1 MRPGFIIFCRF
12 SLAFIVNVYYNI
24 QANSMETTIKHIAQ
38 ITKVSYATVSRALN
52 NKKGVKAETRTLVLS
67 AAKKLNYQPNAIAR
81 GLVKKETYSVGL
93 VIPDITNPFFPEVAR
108 GIEDQANEA
117 GYSIF
122 LCNTNWEDSRE
133 IRSIRV
139 LTEKRVDGIIIA
151 PTASR
156 LDFLEEILPRGMPV
170 VFVSSAAKNSAH
182 SSVVIDNILGGFLA
196 TSHLIEA
203 GYRDIGFIGAPNDS
217 LTLDERLEGYK
228 MALRKHNLII
238 NDDFIQLGDFR
249 RETGY
254 NIIKRMVGEGEYPR
268 AVFAENDLLALGV
281 IQGARELGLLVPEDV
296 AVVGF
301 DDIPF
306 AAFPEIQLTTIC
318 QPKHDM
324 GKIAFDLLLER
335 MTDKES
341 GIRKKRIILEPELV
355 VRRSSC

>member
-1 MRPGFIIFCRF
+1 
-12 SLAFIVNVYYNI
+12 
-24 QANSMETTIKHIAQ
+24 METTIKHIAR

-52 NKKGVKAETRTLVLS
+52 NKKGVKPETRRRVLS
-67 AAKKLNYQPNAIAR
+67 VAEKLNYQPNAIAR

-117 GYSIF
+117 GYSVF
-122 LCNTNWEDSRE
+122 LCNTNWEESRE
-133 IRSIRV
+133 NRYLKL

-151 PTASR
+151 PTSNR
-156 LDFLEEILPRGMPV
+156 MDFLDGVLPGRIPV
-170 VFVSSAAKNSAH
+170 VFVSSSVKNSEH

-196 TSHLIEA
+196 TSHLIES
-203 GYRDIGFIGAPNDS
+203 GYRDIGFIGAPKDS

-228 MALRKHNLII
+228 MAFRKHNLII
-238 NDDFIQLGDFR
+238 NDAFIQFGDFKK
-249 RETGY
+249 ETGY
-254 NIIKRMVGEGEYPR
+254 NIIKRMVSKGKCPR

-281 IQGARELGLLVPEDV
+281 IQGAKELDLLVPEDL

-335 MTDKES
+335 MVTNE
-341 GIRKKRIILEPELV
+341 IRKKRVILEPELV